1 MPKWMISVPEYTAF
15 HNNVKKS
22 EQSVGPNYK
31 TDCHWG
37 LCQGPGSTPMVA
49 SLSCLSS
56 LKVLENIDVK
66 IPELSHRVLELFS
79 SLWLD
84 KIDHCDTLCVPCK
97 SGLFIITPILRVLVP
112 LSYILYPLK
121 WVWQIYWMS
130 QATPQYAMHYIH
142 GILLVTA
149 KWSGANQYGWTIQT
163 NDQLWYSL

>member
-1 MPKWMISVPEYTAF
+1 MR
-15 HNNVKKS
+15 
-22 EQSVGPNYK
+22 
-31 TDCHWG
+31 
-37 LCQGPGSTPMVA
+37 
-49 SLSCLSS
+49 CLSRARLNS
-56 LKVLENIDVK
+56 HDHLIFLLIRPQSLENIDVK
-66 IPELSHRVLELFS
+66 TPELDHRELELFS

-130 QATPQYAMHYIH
+130 QATPKYAMHYH
-142 GILLVTA
+142 RGILLVTA

>member
-1 MPKWMISVPEYTAF
+1 MLAPIIKQTAIKRARLNSHDHLTFLLIQPKS
-15 HNNVKKS
+15 
-22 EQSVGPNYK
+22 
-31 TDCHWG
+31 
-37 LCQGPGSTPMVA
+37 
-49 SLSCLSS
+49 
-56 LKVLENIDVK
+56 LENIDVK
-66 IPELSHRVLELFS
+66 TPELDHRELELFS

-121 WVWQIYWMS
+121 RVWQIYWMS
-130 QATPQYAMHYIH
+130 NATPQYAMHYHH

-149 KWSGANQYGWTIQT
+149 KWSGANRYGWTIQT